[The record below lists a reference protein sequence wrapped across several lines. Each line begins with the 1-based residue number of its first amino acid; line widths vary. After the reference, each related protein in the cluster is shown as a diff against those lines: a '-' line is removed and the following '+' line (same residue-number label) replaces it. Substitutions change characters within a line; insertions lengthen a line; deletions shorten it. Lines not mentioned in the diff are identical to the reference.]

1 MWHYSCYIG
10 FPINV
15 QKSQT
20 VCLLIEGGQRELQL
34 MGAQSSLM
42 HLRSV
47 AVVDVALVSLFIS
60 SWCGLTWNPRW
71 GFPSSI
77 FNEICPWPKIS
88 LASPAARPKMNPNCF
103 ALATHATF
111 AFQKERTSKR
121 KVWLTIFLKPVFNE
135 SRWVPLFRFER
146 ENSDIF
152 LLNSYIWHRL
162 CFQRMQSLIKRYTET
177 YTVELTR
184 NSVQTNMRF
193 CCSAEQNSSAI
204 FIDVRP
210 NCSSELLT

>member
-1 MWHYSCYIG
+1 MAGLINMWHYSCYIG

-34 MGAQSSLM
+34 MVAQSSLM

-47 AVVDVALVSLFIS
+47 AVVDVAPLVSLFIS

-111 AFQKERTSKR
+111 AFQKELFKNVHQKGKFDWQFF
-121 KVWLTIFLKPVFNE
+121 KVDDFPSLGFSVKIQIFLYQIFTFGRDCVFKKCN
-135 SRWVPLFRFER
+135 
-146 ENSDIF
+146 
-152 LLNSYIWHRL
+152 H
-162 CFQRMQSLIKRYTET
+162 
-177 YTVELTR
+177 
-184 NSVQTNMRF
+184 
-193 CCSAEQNSSAI
+193 
-204 FIDVRP
+204 
-210 NCSSELLT
+210 

>member
-1 MWHYSCYIG
+1 MA
-10 FPINV
+10 
-15 QKSQT
+15 
-20 VCLLIEGGQRELQL
+20 LLLYKFSDKCPKIPNSVSFDWRRSKKVWGELHL

-88 LASPAARPKMNPNCF
+88 LAPPAARPKMNPNCF

-111 AFQKERTSKR
+111 AFQKELFKNVHQKGKFDWQFFM
-121 KVWLTIFLKPVFNE
+121 KVDDFPSLGLNVKIQIFLYQIVTFGRDCVFKKCN
-135 SRWVPLFRFER
+135 
-146 ENSDIF
+146 
-152 LLNSYIWHRL
+152 H
-162 CFQRMQSLIKRYTET
+162 
-177 YTVELTR
+177 
-184 NSVQTNMRF
+184 
-193 CCSAEQNSSAI
+193 
-204 FIDVRP
+204 
-210 NCSSELLT
+210 

>member
-1 MWHYSCYIG
+1 MSKNPQQCVFWLKEVKEWG
-10 FPINV
+10 
-15 QKSQT
+15 
-20 VCLLIEGGQRELQL
+20 ELQL

-111 AFQKERTSKR
+111 AFQKELLKKTFIKKESLIGIFFI
-121 KVWLTIFLKPVFNE
+121 KVDDFPSLGLNVKIQIFLYQIFTFGRDCVF
-135 SRWVPLFRFER
+135 R
-146 ENSDIF
+146 
-152 LLNSYIWHRL
+152 
-162 CFQRMQSLIKRYTET
+162 RMQSLIKRYTET

-184 NSVQTNMRF
+184 NK
-193 CCSAEQNSSAI
+193 C
-204 FIDVRP
+204 
-210 NCSSELLT
+210 